1 MVEKSS
7 PSGLTPCTPR
17 RVLIVDDEKGIRDVF
32 LAVVSYGLPDC
43 RVDLAVNGAEAVE
56 NFRTAH
62 QDVLVMDL
70 NMPVMNGL
78 DAFAEIRKICDEEKW
93 AMPAVVFC
101 TGFDPP
107 NALNAILQSD
117 GRHRLLRK
125 PVTNELL
132 IQTIGERLTP

>member
-1 MVEKSS
+1 MDEKST

-93 AMPAVVFC
+93 AMPAVVF
-101 TGFDPP
+101 
-107 NALNAILQSD
+107 
-117 GRHRLLRK
+117 
-125 PVTNELL
+125 
-132 IQTIGERLTP
+132 